1 MVFITMH
8 KAGSVFVNGVIRDI
22 LTGLGLVHIDFAK
35 TAFRKSAFEADY
47 CIERSPLLSMPGYYF
62 GAFRGPYVES
72 FADLSKNRLVVQV
85 RDPRDCIVSLYFS
98 FRYSHPL
105 PGEGE
110 LRDRLKHIRSET
122 SAKAIDSFA
131 MDQVRNQAKGMTV
144 IRKVLEHY
152 PETLLLKYEE
162 MVLDFDAWFQKLR
175 EFLGVPMS
183 QDDINRYKT
192 AVLPC
197 HEDVNKHKRQVLPGD
212 FRRKLEIETQE
223 AVTRGLQVHLERF
236 GYLDFG
242 VDREMKD
249 YGDPS

>member
-1 MVFITMH
+1 M
-8 KAGSVFVNGVIRDI
+8 A
-22 LTGLGLVHIDFAK
+22 
-35 TAFRKSAFEADY
+35 
-47 CIERSPLLSMPGYYF
+47 
-62 GAFRGPYVES
+62 
-72 FADLSKNRLVVQV
+72 
-85 RDPRDCIVSLYFS
+85 
-98 FRYSHPL
+98 
-105 PGEGE
+105 
-110 LRDRLKHIRSET
+110 
-122 SAKAIDSFA
+122 
-131 MDQVRNQAKGMTV
+131 V

-197 HEDVNKHKRQVLPGD
+197 YEDVNKHKRQVLPGD
-212 FRRKLEIETQE
+212 SRRKLEIETQE

-242 VDREMKD
+242 VDRERKD